1 MAALSITKGLGDL
14 KVLFNKIKEVYFVSD
29 TTLTPATLT
38 TVDFE
43 LPVLSDGITFDTGAP
58 SITKVKLT
66 TGETWTS
73 ISEAGDSSIEM
84 QISSVAG
91 IINDTFLNKQGDAV
105 SMTTTI
111 EGNTYEGQGYDLE
124 PKKVE
129 GGLLMLSE
137 DRQAAIYMPHVEI
150 YSSFVVDQSKT
161 GYFNLT
167 CTPLAS
173 VTGQAIYFMQK
184 AAA

>member
-14 KVLFNKIKEVYFVSD
+14 KVLFNKIKEVYFVKD

-43 LPVLSDGITFDTGAP
+43 LPVLSDGVTFDTGAP
-58 SITKVKLT
+58 SVTKVKLT
-66 TGETWTS
+66 SGETWTTV
-73 ISEAGDSSIEM
+73 SEAGDSSIEM
-84 QISSVAG
+84 QISSIAG
-91 IINDTFLNKQGDAV
+91 DINDTFLNKQGEEVTMAAEV
-105 SMTTTI
+105 
-111 EGNTYEGQGYDLE
+111 EGNTYKGQGYDLE

-129 GGLLMLSE
+129 GGLFMLSE
-137 DRQAAIYMPHVEI
+137 DRQTAIFMPCVEI

-173 VTGQAIYFMQK
+173 ATGQAIYFMTK
-184 AAA
+184 TTA